1 MLLQSYSCVLCTHN
15 IEETVHH
22 RLFLHCEFAKQCC
35 QMIEVDM
42 PDIIEF
48 PDAMSFLKDAIH
60 SRFFME
66 AAILLCWAVWKTRN
80 ALIFS
85 IAFNQI

>member
-1 MLLQSYSCVLCTHN
+1 
-15 IEETVHH
+15 
-22 RLFLHCEFAKQCC
+22 
-35 QMIEVDM
+35 MIEVDM